1 MQTHI
6 QRKNNQFIL
15 DLHNNKELSNP
26 DKCEK
31 SKCNRSI
38 YYYISFIFIL
48 ETMSNNMKIL
58 RYLASPQLLKE
69 NIARTL
75 KTV

>member
-15 DLHNNKELSNP
+15 DIHNNKELSNP

-31 SKCNRSI
+31 SKCNKSI
-38 YYYISFIFIL
+38 LLYIYIFIYI

-58 RYLASPQLLKE
+58 RYLSSPQLLKE
-69 NIARTL
+69 KIAKTL